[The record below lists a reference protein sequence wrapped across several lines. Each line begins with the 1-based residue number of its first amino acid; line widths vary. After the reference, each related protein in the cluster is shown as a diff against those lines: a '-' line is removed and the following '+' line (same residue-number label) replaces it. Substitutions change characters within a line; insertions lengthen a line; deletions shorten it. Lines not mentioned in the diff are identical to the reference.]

1 MGAVSISYSALL
13 LLYRRNEMRYVLGID
28 LGTSGTKTVL
38 FDESG
43 KKMASSTV
51 EYDLIQPE
59 NGWAEQAPGLWWD
72 AAVKTINSVITE
84 SGVDSKDIKGLGIS
98 GQMHGLVMV
107 DCDGKVLR
115 NAILWCDGRT
125 GEECKEITEIIGRE
139 RLIEISANPALTG
152 FTAGKVLWVRKHE
165 PELYEKCY
173 KILLPKDYVR
183 YKLTG
188 LYGQEASDASGT
200 NLYDVKNRC
209 WSTEILEKLN
219 ISIDLMPECKESVDI
234 AGTVTPEAAKA
245 TGLSTDTIV
254 CFGAGDNASAAVG
267 TAVVS
272 EGNAFTT
279 IGTSGVIF
287 AHSDKPQIDKGGR
300 VHTFCSAVPG
310 GYTVMS
316 CTLSAGMS
324 LKWFRDNLCSFEG
337 ENYREIDKK
346 VEAVKIGADR
356 LIFLPYLMG
365 ERSPIL
371 DEKSRGVFF
380 GLSGIHTKYHLAR
393 AIMEGVIYSQ
403 RHCLDVIEEM
413 GIYPKQMYACG
424 GGAKSD
430 IWRQMMA
437 DMYNTEVTIN
447 ETEEGPALGVA
458 ILALVATGI
467 YADIP
472 TACSALIRPKATQ
485 NPVADNTEKYKGFY
499 NIYKSLYGS
508 LKDSFSELSEL

>member
-1 MGAVSISYSALL
+1 
-13 LLYRRNEMRYVLGID
+13 MRYVLGID

-38 FDESG
+38 FDETG

-51 EYDLIQPE
+51 EYDLIQPQ
-59 NGWAEQAPGLWWD
+59 NGWAEQDPDLWWD
-72 AAVKTINSVITE
+72 AAVKTINDVLSQ
-84 SGVDSKDIKGLGIS
+84 SGVNSADIKGLGIS

-107 DCDGKVLR
+107 DKDGKVLR

-125 GEECKEITEIIGRE
+125 SEECKEITELIGRE
-139 RLIEISANPALTG
+139 RLIEITANPALTG
-152 FTAGKVLWVRKHE
+152 FTAGKVLWVRKNE
-165 PELYEKCY
+165 PHLYEKCY

-188 LYGQEASDASGT
+188 HYGQEASDASGT
-200 NLYDVKNRC
+200 NLYDVKKRC
-209 WSTEILEKLN
+209 WSTEILNKLN
-219 ISIDLMPECKESVDI
+219 ISQDLMPECKESVDV
-234 AGTVTPEAAKA
+234 AGTVTDQAAEI
-245 TGLSTDTIV
+245 TGLSNATLV
-254 CFGAGDNASAAVG
+254 CYGAGDNASAAVG
-267 TAVVS
+267 TSVVS

-287 AHSDKPQIDKGGR
+287 AHSDKPQIDKDGR

-337 ENYREIDKK
+337 ENYKEIDKK
-346 VEAVKIGADR
+346 VEAIKIGADR

-371 DEKSRGVFF
+371 DEKARGVFF

-393 AIMEGVIYSQ
+393 AIMEGVSYSQ

-447 ETEEGPALGVA
+447 ESEEGPALGVA

-467 YADIP
+467 YSDIP
-472 TACSALIRPKATQ
+472 TACKAIIRPKATQ
-485 NPVADNTEKYKGFY
+485 KPIADNTEKYKSFY
-499 NIYKSLYGS
+499 SIYKQLYGN
-508 LKDSFSELSEL
+508 LKDSFASLSQM

>member
-1 MGAVSISYSALL
+1 M
-13 LLYRRNEMRYVLGID
+13 
-28 LGTSGTKTVL
+28 
-38 FDESG
+38 
-43 KKMASSTV
+43 
-51 EYDLIQPE
+51 
-59 NGWAEQAPGLWWD
+59 
-72 AAVKTINSVITE
+72 
-84 SGVDSKDIKGLGIS
+84 
-98 GQMHGLVMV
+98 
-107 DCDGKVLR
+107 R

-125 GEECKEITEIIGRE
+125 AKQCREITETIGAQ
-139 RLIEISANPALTG
+139 RLIEITANPALTG
-152 FTAGKVLWVRKHE
+152 FTAGKVLWVRENE
-165 PELYEKCY
+165 PDIYEKCH

-183 YKLTG
+183 FKLTG

-209 WSTEILEKLN
+209 WSNEVLEKLN
-219 ISIDLMPECKESVDI
+219 IDPNLMPECKESVDI
-234 AGTVTPEAAKA
+234 AGTLTEQAAEL
-245 TGLSTDTIV
+245 TGLSKDTIV
-254 CFGAGDNASAAVG
+254 CYGAGDNASAAVG

-287 AHSDKPQIDKGGR
+287 AHSNSPQIDKGGR

-337 ENYREIDKK
+337 ENYKEIDAK

-371 DEKSRGVFF
+371 DEKARGVFF
-380 GLSGIHTKYHLAR
+380 GLSGIHSKYHLAR
-393 AIMEGVIYSQ
+393 AIMEGVIFSQ
-403 RHCLDVIEEM
+403 RNCLDVINEM
-413 GIYPKQMYACG
+413 GINPDKMYACG

-437 DMYNTEVTIN
+437 DVYGTEVVIN

-458 ILALVATGI
+458 ILALVACGI
-467 YADIP
+467 YSDIP
-472 TACSALIRPKATQ
+472 TACEALIRPKSTQ
-485 NPVADNTEKYKGFY
+485 KPITENTAEYKSFYEIYKG
-499 NIYKSLYGS
+499 LYPN
-508 LKDSFSELSEL
+508 LADSFAALAQL